1 MSNRLGA
8 LLQGLDHR
16 LVGDADASVDDVT
29 ADSRK
34 VGPGSVFV
42 AVRGGRVDGHDFVPS
57 AVGSGARAVVVD
69 AAGAIG
75 LELPEGIT
83 RVVVEDPREALGHMV
98 RRRFDHPDRALTVVA
113 VTGTNGK
120 TTVSHLVRDLLT
132 HTGRRCGL
140 IGTIRYDVLD
150 REIAAPLT
158 TPAPEELLPLLAKIR
173 DHGGD
178 AVSMEASSHA
188 LDQRRLAGI
197 EVDVAAFTNLSHEH
211 LDYHGDLESYFAA
224 KRRLLDH
231 LDQPGREK
239 ATGRAVVYVDDPF
252 LGAREWPED
261 AIRVGTGDGCRVS
274 ARSIRCGADGIV
286 LDVELDGVEQRLSSG
301 LLGAYNAA
309 NLLVVAGIGTAL
321 GLGPADLAAAFP
333 ALRPVPGRLE
343 PVELEGGPQVLIDY
357 AHTPEG
363 MRSTLDTVRSI
374 ADGRLF
380 VVFGCGGDRDRA
392 KRPAMASIAVE
403 RADRVVLTLD
413 NPRTEDPARI
423 FADAEPGFAAAPDR
437 ARRIDD
443 RAEAVA
449 SVLNEA
455 GPADTIVICGKGHET
470 YQILG
475 TEKIPWDDRA
485 VLLDAWREI
494 GGAR

>member
-1 MSNRLGA
+1 MTDRLRDLIEGF
-8 LLQGLDHR
+8 DHR
-16 LVGDADASVDDVT
+16 IIGDPDVAIHDVT
-29 ADSRK
+29 SDSRR
-34 VGPGSVFV
+34 VGPGSAFV
-42 AVRGGRVDGHDFVPS
+42 AVRGSQVDGHAFL
-57 AVGSGARAVVVD
+57 SGAVEAGASAVVVD
-69 AAGAIG
+69 TAGAIG
-75 LELPEGIT
+75 LELGEEVT
-83 RVVVEDPREALGHMV
+83 RVVVEDSRAALGHMV
-98 RRRFDHPDRALTVVA
+98 RRRSGHPDRALTVVA

-120 TTVSHLVRDLLT
+120 TTVSHLVRDLLDQ
-132 HTGRRCGL
+132 TGRRCGL

-150 REIAAPLT
+150 REYAAPLT
-158 TPAPEELLPLLAKIR
+158 TPAPEELLPLLATIR
-173 DHGGD
+173 DHGGQ

-224 KRRLLDH
+224 KRRLLAH

-239 ATGRAVVYVDDPF
+239 TTGHAVVYADDPF
-252 LGAREWPED
+252 LGVREWPSD
-261 AIRVGTGDGCRVS
+261 AIRVGTGDDCRVR
-274 ARSIRCGADGIV
+274 ARSIRCDAEGIT
-286 LDVELDGVEQRLSSG
+286 LDVELDGVEHRLSSV
-301 LLGAYNAA
+301 LLGDYNAA

-321 GLGPADLAAAFP
+321 GIAPADLAASFP

-363 MRSTLDTVRSI
+363 MRSALDTVRSI
-374 ADGRLF
+374 VDGRLF

-423 FADAEPGFAAAPDR
+423 FADAEPGFAAAPER

-443 RAEAVA
+443 RADAVA
-449 SVLNEA
+449 EVLREA
-455 GPADTIVICGKGHET
+455 GPADTVLICGKGHET
-470 YQILG
+470 YQIVG
-475 TEKIPWDDRA
+475 TEKIPWDDRV
-485 VLLDAWREI
+485 VLRDVWREI
-494 GGAR
+494 GDAR

>member
-1 MSNRLGA
+1 MSDRLGA
-8 LLQGLDHR
+8 LLEGLDHR
-16 LVGDADASVDDVT
+16 LVGDADVSVDDVT

-69 AAGAIG
+69 AAGTIG

-158 TPAPEELLPLLAKIR
+158 TPAPEELLPLLAMIR

-197 EVDVAAFTNLSHEH
+197 EIDVAAFTNLSHEH

-231 LDQPGREK
+231 LDQRVREK
-239 ATGRAVVYVDDPF
+239 AIGRAVVYLDDPF

-261 AIRVGTGDGCRVS
+261 AIRVGTGDGCRVR
-274 ARSIRCGADGIV
+274 ARSIRCDADGIV

-321 GLGPADLAAAFP
+321 GLGPDELAAAFP
-333 ALRPVPGRLE
+333 SLRPVPGRLE

-374 ADGRLF
+374 VDGRLF

-437 ARRIDD
+437 ARCIDD

-449 SVLNEA
+449 WVLNEA
-455 GPADTIVICGKGHET
+455 GPADTVVICGKGHET

-475 TEKIPWDDRA
+475 TEKIPWDDRV